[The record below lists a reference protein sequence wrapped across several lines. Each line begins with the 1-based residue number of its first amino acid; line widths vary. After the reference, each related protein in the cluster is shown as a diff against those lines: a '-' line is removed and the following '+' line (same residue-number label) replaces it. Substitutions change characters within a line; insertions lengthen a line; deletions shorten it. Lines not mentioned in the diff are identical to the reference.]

1 MSRNRMRN
9 SQSLHWMGVMK
20 WVLILGMGSIL
31 GLSYMFCKNQNM
43 RLADET
49 HQLRLKLEAIEN
61 RNTSLYI
68 DLEAMQSPNLLKRRL
83 AQMGSTLVPLYDPRM
98 LAHVTRMEGQ
108 STRMR
113 LAPKGTDAPIDINI
127 DSDHVT
133 AANSSSSDSVIPS
146 SNSQ

>member
-20 WVLILGMGSIL
+20 WVLILGLGSVL

-49 HQLRLKLEAIEN
+49 RQLRLKLEGIERN
-61 RNTSLYI
+61 NTSLYI
-68 DLEAMQSPNLLKRRL
+68 DLMAMESPNPLKRRL
-83 AQMGSTLVPLYDPRM
+83 AQMRSTLVPLYDPRM

-108 STRMR
+108 STRMTLER
-113 LAPKGTDAPIDINI
+113 MGTVPQVSLPPQTVDA
-127 DSDHVT
+127 
-133 AANSSSSDSVIPS
+133 SDSRSTSPLLAAPD
-146 SNSQ
+146 SQ

>member
-1 MSRNRMRN
+1 
-9 SQSLHWMGVMK
+9 MGVMK

-43 RLADET
+43 RLADDT
-49 HQLRLKLEAIEN
+49 QKLRLQLEAIER
-61 RNTSLYI
+61 RNTALEL
-68 DLEAMQSPNLLKRRL
+68 DLEGMKSPDLLKRRL
-83 AQMGSTLVPLYDPRM
+83 AQMRSTLVPLYDPRM

-113 LAPKGTDAPIDINI
+113 LAPKGTDMPIEINV

-133 AANSSSSDSVIPS
+133 AANSSSSDSVISVP
-146 SNSQ
+146 NSQ

>member
-9 SQSLHWMGVMK
+9 SQSLHWMGVIK

-49 HQLRLKLEAIEN
+49 HQLRLKLEAIE
-61 RNTSLYI
+61 RHNTALAL
-68 DLEAMQSPNLLKRRL
+68 DLEMMKSPDLLKRRL
-83 AQMGSTLVPLYDPRM
+83 VQMGSTLVPLYDPRM

-108 STRMR
+108 STRMTLER
-113 LAPKGTDAPIDINI
+113 MGTFPNVDINTHPVGANDQGI
-127 DSDHVT
+127 ATPDS
-133 AANSSSSDSVIPS
+133 P
-146 SNSQ
+146 

>member
-20 WVLILGMGSIL
+20 WVLILGMGSVL

-49 HQLRLKLEAIEN
+49 HELHLKLEGIE
-61 RNTSLYI
+61 RHNTALNL
-68 DLEAMQSPNLLKRRL
+68 DLQMMESPNPLKRRL
-83 AQMGSTLVPLYDPRM
+83 AQMRSSLVPLYDPRM

-108 STRMR
+108 STRMK
-113 LAPKGTDAPIDINI
+113 LEAMGTIPNVDMNAHPVGANDQAIATP
-127 DSDHVT
+127 DS
-133 AANSSSSDSVIPS
+133 P
-146 SNSQ
+146 

>member
-49 HQLRLKLEAIEN
+49 HQLRLKLEGIA
-61 RNTSLYI
+61 RHNTALTL
-68 DLEAMQSPNLLKRRL
+68 DLQMMESPDLLKRRL
-83 AQMGSTLVPLYDPRM
+83 ALNHSTLVPLYDPRM

-108 STRMR
+108 STRMTLER
-113 LAPKGTDAPIDINI
+113 MGT
-127 DSDHVT
+127 
-133 AANSSSSDSVIPS
+133 IPNVDVS
-146 SNSQ
+146 PHPVGASNSRPSVSPLSIPDSQ

>member
-20 WVLILGMGSIL
+20 WVLILGMGSVL

-49 HQLRLKLEAIEN
+49 HQLRLKLESIETH
-61 RNTSLYI
+61 NTSLAL
-68 DLEAMQSPNLLKRRL
+68 DLQIMQSPNLLKRRL
-83 AQMGSTLVPLYDPRM
+83 AQMRSTLVPLYDPRM

-108 STRMR
+108 STRMTLER
-113 LAPKGTDAPIDINI
+113 MGTVPQVSLPPQTVDA
-127 DSDHVT
+127 
-133 AANSSSSDSVIPS
+133 SDSRS
-146 SNSQ
+146 SAPLLSVPDSR

>member
-1 MSRNRMRN
+1 MRN

-49 HQLRLKLEAIEN
+49 HQLRLKLEAIE
-61 RNTSLYI
+61 RHNTALAL
-68 DLEAMQSPNLLKRRL
+68 DLEMMKSPDLLKRRL
-83 AQMGSTLVPLYDPRM
+83 VQMGSTLVPLYDPRM
-98 LAHVTRMEGQ
+98 LAHVMRMEGQ

-113 LAPKGTDAPIDINI
+113 LEPKGTDTPIDINI

-133 AANSSSSDSVIPS
+133 AANSSSEPAMSTPDSP
-146 SNSQ
+146 